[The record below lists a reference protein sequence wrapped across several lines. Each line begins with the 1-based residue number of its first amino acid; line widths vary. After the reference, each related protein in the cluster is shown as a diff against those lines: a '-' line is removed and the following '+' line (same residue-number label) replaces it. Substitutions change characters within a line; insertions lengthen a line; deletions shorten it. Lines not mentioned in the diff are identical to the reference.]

1 MVLLMSFTAC
11 EQKELFLCPP
21 PGDVPVDVVIHWDSI
36 PDDVLYLP
44 QNMTIHWYSESGT
57 LIASDLSAF
66 GGWEWMEGNTY
77 NVICLDFHGNSTLA
91 FRSNG
96 TLEDFEVYNT
106 RMAGLYNTHVPPLP
120 GGEVTVA
127 EATPDRFY
135 IDSRPQTIDTR
146 NVPPGDTLVLNFYPQ
161 NVLREFTFL
170 VYDVI
175 GAKYMSEN
183 SGAMS
188 GMSGSYFP
196 ASGRLASTPST
207 ILFSRV
213 EAIPNGQ
220 TSPRWTDEDKARFAA
235 INPNWADP
243 DTLTGWTRDWII
255 GKFVTFGPLLDTQ
268 DNNLRATAG
277 ENRFRLTIE
286 ALGKSNNYFNGSW
299 GYYHGEYENTVVD
312 QIYGAMGKNGT
323 PEEQAAWRQR
333 NGGYDMI
340 IYNDNRLVV
349 PESEGGNGGGTSDGG
364 FTVSV
369 DDWGDIIDVPTAN
382 SKSNSKPVK
391 SSRLNRFNAQKAPIN
406 TELTIPDFV
415 VNGIYSDGSRIFD
428 EQYVYKP
435 ESGIIWDYAP
445 KKYWPSTGAIDFY
458 AYAPAG
464 IKSKNL
470 ITGLSDVSNDPNPP
484 ILEYTMS
491 YKEQDTP
498 PPGTGEPASVTVD
511 DRQEDLLVAVQH
523 RMSPQTSAVPMNFRH
538 AFSRVT
544 VKAQTD
550 LNPKEHRI
558 KVTRVDLR
566 NLYINGKL
574 KLDPDLA
581 VSAPSTGIPM
591 EEEDLF
597 QYDDDGMLTLWKE
610 HNILGNY
617 RFKLLSPVIPIENEY
632 TTLLLQDDGILVIPQ
647 TVESTVLYVEYD
659 IYTVSLTGGEKYET
673 SATQRFS
680 LTPGFVAFEIGR
692 QYELKVTLD
701 AP

>member
-1 MVLLMSFTAC
+1 MALLMSFTAC

-21 PGDVPVDVVIHWDSI
+21 AGNIPVDVVIHWDSI
-36 PDDVLYLP
+36 PDDLLYLP
-44 QNMTIHWYSESGT
+44 QNMTVHWYSESGT

-66 GGWEWMEGNTY
+66 GGWEWMDGNTY

-106 RMAGLYNTHVPPLP
+106 RMAGLYNTNVPQLP

-146 NVPPGDTLVLNFYPQ
+146 NVPPGDTLILNFYPK

-170 VYDVI
+170 VYDVV

-213 EAIPNGQ
+213 ENIPNGQ
-220 TSPRWTDEDKARFAA
+220 TDPRWTKEDKALFAA
-235 INPNWADP
+235 INPNWASL
-243 DTLTGWTRDWII
+243 DTLVGWTRDWVI
-255 GKFVTFGPLLDTQ
+255 GKFVTFGPVETGDKELRDT
-268 DNNLRATAG
+268 G
-277 ENRFRLTIE
+277 ENRFRLTVE
-286 ALGKSNNYFNGSW
+286 ALSESKNYFNGSW
-299 GYYHGEYENTVVD
+299 GYWHGEWENTVAG
-312 QIYGAMGKNGT
+312 QIDGAMGQNGT
-323 PEEQAAWRQR
+323 REEQAAWRKR
-333 NGGYDMI
+333 NGGYDI
-340 IYNDNRLVV
+340 VLYNDHRLVV
-349 PESEGGNGGGTSDGG
+349 PEGGGGGSGSSDGG

-382 SKSNSKPVK
+382 GQTRTSARADVRVETHGRAS
-391 SSRLNRFNAQKAPIN
+391 LQKAPIN
-406 TELTIPDFV
+406 TYATIPDFV

-435 ESGIIWDYAP
+435 EIGTIWDYAP
-445 KKYWPSTGAIDFY
+445 KKYWPSTGSIDFY

-464 IKSKNL
+464 IKDKNL
-470 ITGLSDVSNDPNPP
+470 ITGLSDKRKDPDPP
-484 ILEYTMS
+484 VLEYTLS
-491 YKEQDTP
+491 YKDNDTP
-498 PPGTGEPASVTVD
+498 PSGTGEPTSIRVD
-511 DRQEDLLVAVQH
+511 DDQEDLLVAVETYS
-523 RMSPQTSAVPMNFRH
+523 SPHTGAVQMNFHH

-544 VKAQTD
+544 VKAKTD
-550 LNPKEHRI
+550 QDYRDHRI

-566 NLYINGKL
+566 NLYING
-574 KLDPDLA
+574 
-581 VSAPSTGIPM
+581 
-591 EEEDLF
+591 E
-597 QYDDDGMLTLWKE
+597 LTLNSSPSWSA
-610 HNILGNY
+610 LDTLAYY
-617 RFKLLSPVIPIENEY
+617 RFKLLSPVIPIENDY
-632 TTLLLQDDGILVIPQ
+632 TTLLLKDDGILVIPQ
-647 TVESTVLYVEYD
+647 AVQSNTVLYVEYD
-659 IYTVSLTGGEKYET
+659 IYTISVTGGEKYLK
-673 SATQRFS
+673 SATQLFS
-680 LTPGFVAFEIGR
+680 LPDDFTFKIGW
-692 QYELKVTLD
+692 QYELQVTLS